1 MKPESGY
8 YSIVQYCPSPERG
21 EGVNVGVLLFSPAHQ
36 FIRTQFTKDFTR
48 PKRLFAKD
56 GLFDREELKSSLRT
70 MEERISHD
78 APAFRSLADLEAFIG
93 SRASDLRL
101 TTPRAIKVFE
111 PQRDLVELFEEVIGG
126 LIAKQSSPRPFPQL
140 SDVFSKLQRD
150 GRACLNVQ
158 VTIPVLDRPIRIP
171 YAYQN
176 GVQNLVLPHRFSAN
190 EKNAIESASLLA
202 IKGDLLHRHQAESG
216 PRRLIVAS
224 EFEAGSASA
233 IELRVSRTFQ
243 EYGVEMVTPSGVDA
257 FIERVRRDA
266 HAA

>member
-36 FIRTQFTKDFTR
+36 FIRTQFTKSFER

-56 GLFDREELKSSLRT
+56 GLFDREELRSSLLT
-70 MEERISHD
+70 MEERIAHD

-93 SRASDLRL
+93 SRATDLRC
-101 TTPRAIKVFE
+101 TPPRAIKVFE
-111 PQRDLVELFEEVIGG
+111 PGRDLVELFQEVVGG
-126 LIAKQSSPRPFPQL
+126 TIARQTSPRPFPQL
-140 SDVFSKLQRD
+140 AEVFAKLARD
-150 GRACLNVQ
+150 GRAQLNVS
-158 VTIPVLDRPIRIP
+158 VSVPVLDRPLRVP

-202 IKGDLLHRHQAESG
+202 IKGDLLHRHKAESG
-216 PRRLIVAS
+216 PRKLIVAS
-224 EFEAGSASA
+224 EFEAGSASD
-233 IELRVSRTFQ
+233 IQSRVSRTFR
-243 EYGVEMVTPSGVDA
+243 EYEVELITPSGIDA
-257 FIERVRRDA
+257 FINRVWREA